1 MKINREL
8 NEEVI
13 EMNEDELMNDEEE
26 LNEGNKIIDLIN
38 LAKTGNARA
47 LDRLKRKGGLY
58 REVLD
63 YLKRH
68 NIEIK
73 DDADKNEPE
82 NDDVTTESRFMSKI
96 NQYKLMYES
105 KKKDKVKKA
114 DSKKGGKTLKELL
127 GLEADEKVED
137 KFKDANELV
146 ECLLK
151 GVKNNKIEAKA
162 KLAFLAKVKKGIYA
176 KALTLLEK
184 DSKGKKNKEEEDTE
198 E

>member
-8 NEEVI
+8 NEEVT
-13 EMNEDELMNDEEE
+13 EMYEDEFINEEE
-26 LNEGNKIIDLIN
+26 FTKGNKIIDLIN
-38 LAKTGNARA
+38 LAKTGDARA
-47 LDRLKRKGGLY
+47 LNRLKRKGGLY

-82 NDDVTTESRFMSKI
+82 NDDDVTTESRFMSKI

-137 KFKDANELV
+137 KFKDADELV

-184 DSKGKKNKEEEDTE
+184 DSKGKKNKEEDTE